1 MDAEPIL
8 ILLVEDNLDHAELI
22 KRALEDHRIANRVQH
37 ITDGQT
43 AIDYLTGSGVFSTPA
58 SCPRPHMVLLDLRI
72 PRADGIEV
80 LKVIKDS
87 ERLKSIPVVILT
99 TSDAEKDKL
108 RAYNHFANSY
118 LVKPVGMDAFTQ
130 LMEDVVHYWLDWN
143 CTPHFI

>member
-22 KRALEDHRIANRVQH
+22 KRALDDHRIANRVQH
-37 ITDGQT
+37 ISDGQS
-43 AIDYLTGSGVFSTPA
+43 AIDYLTGSGEFAAPA
-58 SCPRPHMVLLDLRI
+58 SCPRPNMVLLDLRI

-99 TSDAEKDKL
+99 TSDAENDKL
-108 RAYNHFANSY
+108 RAYNHYANSY
-118 LVKPVGMDAFTQ
+118 LVKPVGIDAFTQ

-143 CTPHFI
+143 CTPRFI